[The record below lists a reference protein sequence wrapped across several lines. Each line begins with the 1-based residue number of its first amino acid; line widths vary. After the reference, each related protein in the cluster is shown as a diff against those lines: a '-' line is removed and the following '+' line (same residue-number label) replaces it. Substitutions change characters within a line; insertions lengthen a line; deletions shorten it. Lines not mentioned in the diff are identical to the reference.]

1 MKCGHSLSWA
11 LAGCAGLAMAGV
23 ARADV
28 VSTFDTDAEGWSLA
42 NGAGSFTWGPALGN
56 PGGGISGI
64 DSVGGQ
70 LWYFSASAA
79 FLGDQSAMSGGTL
92 SWDRRNLVGGSAVTE
107 VTDAILQGAGLRIGY
122 AIPGNIDLP
131 TWQTFSVPLSPA
143 GWFLVGNFPSTPSSG
158 TAVTPAQFADILAD
172 LTGMYLQGEYR
183 NGNDSGALD
192 NVIMVPA
199 PTICPE
205 CAADYDGNGGVDG
218 GDLAAFFADFE
229 AGETCA
235 DVDGNGG
242 VDGGDLAEFFSVFEA
257 GGC

>member
-28 VSTFDTDAEGWSLA
+28 VSTFDTDTEGWTLT
-42 NGAGSFTWGPALGN
+42 NGADSLTWNATLGN
-56 PGGGISGI
+56 PGGGISGNEGA
-64 DSVGGQ
+64 SNR
-70 LWYFSASAA
+70 LWYYAAPAA
-79 FLGDQSAMSGGTL
+79 FLGDQSAMSGGSIT
-92 SWDRRNLVGGSAVTE
+92 WDIRNIGGGTPASETADVII
-107 VTDAILQGAGLRIGY
+107 DGAGIRIGY
-122 AIPGNIDLP
+122 PIPGNIDLP
-131 TWQTFSVPLSPA
+131 AWQTFSVPLSRT
-143 GWFLVGNFPSTPSSG
+143 GWYHMDSFP
-158 TAVTPAQFADILAD
+158 TPALLGPVSELEFADVLAD
-172 LTGMYLQGEYR
+172 VTAMYVQGEYR
-183 NGNDSGALD
+183 NGNDTSALD
-192 NVIMVPA
+192 NVIMAPA

-218 GDLAAFFADFE
+218 GDLASFFADFE
-229 AGETCA
+229 AGESCA